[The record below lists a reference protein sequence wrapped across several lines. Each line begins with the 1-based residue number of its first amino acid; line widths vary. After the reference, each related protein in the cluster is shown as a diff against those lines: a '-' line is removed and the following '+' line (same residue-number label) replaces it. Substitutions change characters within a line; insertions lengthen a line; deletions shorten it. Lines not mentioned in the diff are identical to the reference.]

1 MKGKRKIDR
10 ENGLVID
17 SVIFDEYESREL
29 GEAWGD
35 ERVADGAIMQAQ
47 SVLAIYAIPGKWEA
61 FSNYGRIRVDHTYNL
76 TEGFKEDSD
85 VLLKSDSL
93 E

>member
-17 SVIFDEYESREL
+17 SVIFDEYESSEL
-29 GEAWGD
+29 AEAWGK
-35 ERVADGAIMQAQ
+35 ERLFDGAIMQAREA
-47 SVLAIYAIPGKWEA
+47 LATYAMPGEWEA
-61 FSNYGRIRVDHTYNL
+61 LMNHNRIRVDHTYNL